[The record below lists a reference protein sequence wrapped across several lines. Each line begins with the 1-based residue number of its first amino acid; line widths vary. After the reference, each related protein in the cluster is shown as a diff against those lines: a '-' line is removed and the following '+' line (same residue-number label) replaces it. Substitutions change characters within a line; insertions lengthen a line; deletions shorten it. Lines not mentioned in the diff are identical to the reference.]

1 MKRTK
6 VAFIGASLRARPCA
20 KELTSR
26 YFDSHEPCA
35 IMDVDAGKMRG
46 WNESLGMTLPA
57 YTDFDI
63 MCTETKPDLVF
74 ISTVDA
80 YHAQY
85 VVQALDRKISAISEK
100 PLCINAIQSRDI
112 LAAQRRNPEVFAA
125 TTHNARYGVIA
136 RKLKELLDEG
146 AIGRIR
152 SVDYSEML
160 DLRHGLS
167 YFRRWNSRKA
177 LSGGLQIHK
186 SSHHFDK
193 LNWLLGS
200 KVATLTAS
208 GRLVAYGSGAASA
221 RSTHCHNCSNPCPY
235 KAEFD
240 PMTQNVFFKY
250 KTPGSYT
257 PDQCI
262 YSPEIDIEDYLN
274 VGLEFANGIPCAYHL
289 VAHAHYEGE
298 VIVFEGEEGRIEA
311 FRRFFRV
318 PGETGSVHDETLKY
332 EQTVTIFRWGNTEP
346 EKHVLQSESGG
357 HGGADTRMYAD
368 LFGGNPSPSLATL
381 EDGVQAVLVGAA
393 INKALKSGVKT
404 DVQSLL

>member
-1 MKRTK
+1 MKKIR
-6 VAFIGASLRARPCA
+6 VAMVGASMRARPCA
-20 KELTSR
+20 KELESR
-26 YFDSHEPCA
+26 YSDSHELCA
-35 IMDVDAGKMRG
+35 VMDVDLGKIRG

-57 YTDFDI
+57 YTDFGL
-63 MCTETKPDLVF
+63 MCEEAKPDLVI

-80 YHAQY
+80 FHAQY

-100 PLCINAIQSRDI
+100 PLCVDATQCWDI
-112 LAAQRRNPEVFAA
+112 LEAQRRNPEVFAA
-125 TTHNARYGVIA
+125 TTHNARYGATA

-146 AIGRIR
+146 AIGRIL
-152 SVDYSEML
+152 SVDYSELL

-200 KVATLTAS
+200 HVASVMAS
-208 GRLVAYGSGAASA
+208 GSLRAYGPKAAPP
-221 RSTHCHNCSNPCPY
+221 RSTHCHTCENPCQY
-235 KAEFD
+235 QATFD
-240 PMTQNVFFKY
+240 SITEDIFFKH

-262 YSPEIDIEDYLN
+262 YSPDIDIEDYLN
-274 VGLEFANGIPCAYHL
+274 VGLEFANGVPCAYHL

-298 VIVFEGEEGRIEA
+298 VIVFEGERGRIESH
-311 FRRFFRV
+311 RRFFRL
-318 PGETGSVHDETLKY
+318 PGETGSLHDETIKR
-332 EQTVTIFRWGNTEP
+332 EETITIFRWGAEP
-346 EKHVLQSESGG
+346 EKLVIQSEAGG

-368 LFGGNPSPSLATL
+368 LFSGNPSPILATL

-393 INKALKSGVKT
+393 INEALKTGAKT
-404 DVQSLL
+404 DVQALL